1 LFSGSVVRLP
11 GLVHTLASIMLAVG
25 LSGVCVPAVG
35 QGLPED
41 LAGLVSRAAPSVV
54 SISALRAPATDGH
67 DGRSLGT
74 GFVVDASGLVVTNNH
89 VIAGASEIHVTF
101 PDGTRRVARL
111 AGADGP
117 SDLALLRVPRDRVL
131 QPLALGDSDGARPG
145 DWVVAIGSPYGL
157 GGSVSAG
164 IISAR
169 HRQIET
175 ESLEDF
181 IQSDAAINR
190 GSSGGPLM
198 NLKGEVI
205 GVNSALV
212 SPNGGSA
219 GISFAVPAN
228 TLKFVI
234 ARILK
239 HGIVQRGWVGASA
252 LDLTPDLAS
261 AFGIPKRTGALI
273 GSVVPAGPAA
283 KSGLLP
289 GDIIT
294 EAGGAVIV
302 DARAFQ
308 RRVAEAEPG
317 SQLKVSVTR
326 RGQAQPAMILVGM
339 RPGARG
345 AAKAPAATVA
355 AERGLLLG
363 LGLEE
368 LTPALRARLGLGSA
382 SPGLRVRVVAA
393 ASPAAEADIR
403 VGDLVVEVGQKAVVA
418 RQSVKDLLRN
428 ERAQGKPFAL
438 LTVSRGGVTLFKALR
453 LSERPFDTAYSTSG
467 R

>member
-1 LFSGSVVRLP
+1 MRLP

-190 GSSGGPLM
+190 GSSGGPLIH
-198 NLKGEVI
+198 LKGEVI
-205 GVNSALV
+205 GV
-212 SPNGGSA
+212 
-219 GISFAVPAN
+219 
-228 TLKFVI
+228 
-234 ARILK
+234 
-239 HGIVQRGWVGASA
+239 
-252 LDLTPDLAS
+252 
-261 AFGIPKRTGALI
+261 
-273 GSVVPAGPAA
+273 
-283 KSGLLP
+283 
-289 GDIIT
+289 
-294 EAGGAVIV
+294 
-302 DARAFQ
+302 
-308 RRVAEAEPG
+308 
-317 SQLKVSVTR
+317 
-326 RGQAQPAMILVGM
+326 
-339 RPGARG
+339 
-345 AAKAPAATVA
+345 
-355 AERGLLLG
+355 
-363 LGLEE
+363 
-368 LTPALRARLGLGSA
+368 
-382 SPGLRVRVVAA
+382 
-393 ASPAAEADIR
+393 
-403 VGDLVVEVGQKAVVA
+403 
-418 RQSVKDLLRN
+418 
-428 ERAQGKPFAL
+428 
-438 LTVSRGGVTLFKALR
+438 
-453 LSERPFDTAYSTSG
+453 
-467 R
+467 

>member
-1 LFSGSVVRLP
+1 MFSGSVVRFP
-11 GLVHTLASIMLAVG
+11 GLVHALACVLLAVG
-25 LSGVCVPAVG
+25 LSGASLPAVG
-35 QGLPED
+35 QGLPGN
-41 LAGLVSRAAPSVV
+41 LAVLVSRAAPSVV
-54 SISALRAPATDGH
+54 SISALRAPGADGQE
-67 DGRSLGT
+67 GKSIGT

-89 VIAGASEIHVTF
+89 VIDGASEIHVTF

-111 AGADGP
+111 AGADAA
-117 SDLALLRVPRDRVL
+117 SDLALLRVPRDRAL
-131 QPLALGDSDGARPG
+131 QPLVLGDSDGARPG

-164 IISAR
+164 IVSAR
-169 HRQIET
+169 NRQLET
-175 ESLEDF
+175 EPVEDF
-181 IQSDAAINR
+181 IQSDVAINR
-190 GSSGGPLM
+190 GSSGGPLL

-219 GISFAVPAN
+219 GISFSVPSN
-228 TLKFVI
+228 TLVFVM
-234 ARILK
+234 ARLAK
-239 HGIVQRGWVGASA
+239 RGAVQRGWAGASVV
-252 LDLTPDLAS
+252 DLTPDLAS
-261 AFGIPKRTGALI
+261 AFGVPNSAGALI
-273 GSVVPAGPAA
+273 GNVVPAGPAA
-283 KSGLLP
+283 KSGVTP

-294 EAGGAVIV
+294 EAGGVAIA

-317 SQLKVSVTR
+317 SLVKLTVIR
-326 RGQAQPAMILVGM
+326 KGRAQVASLVVGT
-339 RPGARG
+339 RPGERAQ
-345 AAKAPAATVA
+345 AKVPVSLAA

-382 SPGLRVRVVAA
+382 SPGLRVRTVGA

-403 VGDLVVEVGQKAVVA
+403 VGDIVVEVAQKAVSG
-418 RQSVKDLLRN
+418 RQAVKDLLSN
-428 ERAQGKPFAL
+428 ERSQRKPFAL

-453 LSERPFDTAYSTSG
+453 LSERPFDTAYSTRG